1 MCCEIRKRYL
11 YVLNFQDAVG
21 EDLKKKKYIRKKAE
35 TPSPTS
41 TTTSPN
47 SVASGLIH
55 SAPLLFF
62 HPSLACLASSFLVL
76 QGLSTLTVPS
86 SHPDEMETQIV
97 PGPSCTLPDGPPPA
111 YLAGIMA
118 VIHANPPSVNPQ
130 LQLKPALKAMIDAS
144 SKNASSSPGGEQ
156 QRMSDYM

>member
-1 MCCEIRKRYL
+1 M
-11 YVLNFQDAVG
+11 LNFQDAVG
-21 EDLKKKKYIRKKAE
+21 DDLKKKKKKYIRKKAE

-55 SAPLLFF
+55 SAPLLFCSSQ
-62 HPSLACLASSFLVL
+62 PGSSFLVL

-144 SKNASSSPGGEQ
+144 SKNASSAPGGEQ